1 MKEIKCPHC
10 GKTFPIDEDSYNDIL
25 EQVKKHHV
33 DEEIAKTMKAEKEKY
48 GALLEVERQK
58 LLSESEKKERSKDDK
73 INELLHKV
81 ESLEKSQKDEVEKA
95 LSKKEV
101 EIAELKGKIANAANE
116 TQLKVNEA
124 VAKEKEVQEKLR
136 LEKTK
141 LEGELANKE
150 EEKKLALKL
159 KDDEIATYKDFKAKL
174 STKEIGESLEVYCH
188 NKFDEIRAIAYPR
201 AYFEKDNEV
210 VEGTK
215 GDFVFKDYDENG
227 TEFLSI
233 MFEMKN
239 EGDETASKHKN
250 EDFFKKLDDDRRKKG
265 CEYAVLVSMLEPNSD
280 LYNNGIVDVSH
291 RYPNMYVVRPQ
302 FFLPIIALL
311 DAASKKTSK
320 ALATIEEERQRN
332 IDVTNFEA
340 KLTEFQTNFG
350 RNYDLATRQ
359 FNDAIE
365 EIDKTIAHLQKVR
378 DDLTKSENN
387 LRLAN
392 DKAQALSIKKLTKDS
407 PTLKAKFDAIDSEE
421 K

>member
-1 MKEIKCPHC
+1 MKEIKCPKC
-10 GKTFPIDEDSYNDIL
+10 GTVFKIDENDYNEIL
-25 EQVKKHHV
+25 EQVKGEAFAKEIERNKKEA
-33 DEEIAKTMKAEKEKY
+33 EEKYLERLNAEKAKLISENEKRV
-48 GALLEVERQK
+48 A
-58 LLSESEKKERSKDDK
+58 
-73 INELLHKV
+73 ELLHQK
-81 ESLEKSQKDEVEKA
+81 ELLEKSQKDEVEKA

-101 EIAELKGKIANAANE
+101 EIAELKGKITNAANE
-116 TQLKVNEA
+116 AQLKVNEA
-124 VAKEKEVQEKLR
+124 IAKERKVQEELR
-136 LEKTK
+136 IEKQK
-141 LEGELANKE
+141 LEGELASKKKE
-150 EEKKLALKL
+150 YLIELNAKDEEVKF
-159 KDDEIATYKDFKAKL
+159 YKDFKAKQ
-174 STKEIGESLEVYCH
+174 STKGIGESLEVYCH
-188 NKFDEIRAIAYPR
+188 TEFDKIRAIAYPR

-210 VEGTK
+210 IEGTK
-215 GDFVFKDYDENG
+215 GDFVFRDYDENG

-239 EGDETASKHKN
+239 EGDETATKHKN
-250 EDFFKKLDDDRRKKG
+250 EDFFKKLDDDRKKKN
-265 CEYAVLVSMLEPNSD
+265 CEYAVLVSMLEPESD
-280 LYNNGIVDVSH
+280 LYNNGIVDVGH

>member
-1 MKEIKCPHC
+1 MKEIKCPKC
-10 GKTFPIDEDSYNDIL
+10 GTVFKIDENDYNEIL
-25 EQVKKHHV
+25 EQVKGEAFAKEIERNKKEA
-33 DEEIAKTMKAEKEKY
+33 EEKYLERLNAEK
-48 GALLEVERQK
+48 AK
-58 LLSESEKKERSKDDK
+58 LISENEKKVA
-73 INELLHKV
+73 ELLHQK
-81 ESLEKSQKDEVEKA
+81 ELLEKSQKDEVEKA

-101 EIAELKGKIANAANE
+101 EIAELKGKITNAANE

-124 VAKEKEVQEKLR
+124 IAKERKVQEELR
-136 LEKTK
+136 IEKQK
-141 LEGELANKE
+141 LEGELASKKKE
-150 EEKKLALKL
+150 YLIELNAKDEEVKF
-159 KDDEIATYKDFKAKL
+159 YKDFKAKQ
-174 STKEIGESLEVYCH
+174 STKGIGESLEVYCH
-188 NKFDEIRAIAYPR
+188 TEFDKIRAIAYPR

-210 VEGTK
+210 IEGTK
-215 GDFVFKDYDENG
+215 GDFVFRDYDENG

-239 EGDETASKHKN
+239 EGDETATKHKN
-250 EDFFKKLDDDRRKKG
+250 EDFFKKLDDDRKKKN
-265 CEYAVLVSMLEPNSD
+265 CEYAVLVSMLEPESD

-407 PTLKAKFDAIDSEE
+407 PTLKAKFDAIDSED

>member
-1 MKEIKCPHC
+1 MKEIKCPKC
-10 GKTFPIDEDSYNDIL
+10 GTVFKIDENDYNEIL
-25 EQVKKHHV
+25 EQVKGEAFAKEIERNKKEA
-33 DEEIAKTMKAEKEKY
+33 EEKYLERLNAEKAKLISENEKRV
-48 GALLEVERQK
+48 A
-58 LLSESEKKERSKDDK
+58 
-73 INELLHKV
+73 ELLHQK
-81 ESLEKSQKDEVEKA
+81 ELLEKSQKDEVEKA

-101 EIAELKGKIANAANE
+101 EIAELKGKITNAANE
-116 TQLKVNEA
+116 AQLKVNEA
-124 VAKEKEVQEKLR
+124 IAKERKVQEELR
-136 LEKTK
+136 IEKQK
-141 LEGELANKE
+141 LEGELASKKKE
-150 EEKKLALKL
+150 YLIELNAKDEEVKF
-159 KDDEIATYKDFKAKL
+159 YKDFKAKQ
-174 STKEIGESLEVYCH
+174 STKGIGESLEVYCH
-188 NKFDEIRAIAYPR
+188 TEFDKIRAIAYPR

-210 VEGTK
+210 IEGTK
-215 GDFVFKDYDENG
+215 GDFVFRDYDENG

-239 EGDETASKHKN
+239 EGDETATKHKN
-250 EDFFKKLDDDRRKKG
+250 EDFFKKLDDDRKKKN
-265 CEYAVLVSMLEPNSD
+265 CEYAVLVSMLEPESD

-340 KLTEFQTNFG
+340 KLTEFQTNFE

>member
-1 MKEIKCPHC
+1 MKEIKCPKC
-10 GKTFPIDEDSYNDIL
+10 GTVFKIDENDYNEIL
-25 EQVKKHHV
+25 EQVKGEAFAK
-33 DEEIAKTMKAEKEKY
+33 EIERNKKEAEEKY
-48 GALLEVERQK
+48 LER
-58 LLSESEKKERSKDDK
+58 LNSEKAKLISENEKK
-73 INELLHKV
+73 VAELLHQK
-81 ESLEKSQKDEVEKA
+81 ELLEKSQKDEVEKA

-101 EIAELKGKIANAANE
+101 EIAELKGKITNAANE
-116 TQLKVNEA
+116 AQLKVNEA
-124 VAKEKEVQEKLR
+124 IAKERKVQEELR
-136 LEKTK
+136 IEKQK
-141 LEGELANKE
+141 LEGELASKKKE
-150 EEKKLALKL
+150 YLIELNAKDEEVKF
-159 KDDEIATYKDFKAKL
+159 YKDFKAKQ
-174 STKEIGESLEVYCH
+174 STKGIGESLEVYCH
-188 NKFDEIRAIAYPR
+188 TEFDKIRAIAYPR

-210 VEGTK
+210 IEGTK
-215 GDFVFKDYDENG
+215 GDFVFRDYDENG

-239 EGDETASKHKN
+239 EGDETATKHKN
-250 EDFFKKLDDDRRKKG
+250 EDFFKKLDEDRKKKG
-265 CEYAVLVSMLEPNSD
+265 CEYAVLVSMLEPESD

-407 PTLKAKFDAIDSEE
+407 PTLKAKFDAIDSED

>member
-25 EQVKKHHV
+25 EHVKKHHV

-58 LLSESEKKERSKDDK
+58 LISESETKERSKDEK
-73 INELLHKV
+73 ISELLHKV
-81 ESLEKSQKDEVEKA
+81 ESLEKSQKDEVERA

-116 TQLKVNEA
+116 AQLKVNEA
-124 VAKEKEVQEKLR
+124 VAKEKEVQEELNK
-136 LEKTK
+136 EKQK
-141 LEGELANKE
+141 LEGELAS
-150 EEKKLALKL
+150 
-159 KDDEIATYKDFKAKL
+159 YKDFKAKL

-188 NKFDEIRAIAYPR
+188 DKFDEIRAIAYPR
-201 AYFEKDNEV
+201 AYFEKDTEV
-210 VEGTK
+210 IEGTK
-215 GDFVFKDYDENG
+215 GDFVFRDYDENG

-239 EGDETASKHKN
+239 EEDETATKHKN
-250 EDFFKKLDDDRRKKG
+250 EAFFKKLDEDRKKKG
-265 CEYAVLVSMLEPNSD
+265 CQYAVLVSMLEPESA

-291 RYPNMYVVRPQ
+291 RYENMYVVRPQ

-311 DAASKKTSK
+311 DSTSKKNSK
-320 ALATIEEERQRN
+320 ALALIEEEKKRN
-332 IDVTNFEA
+332 VDVTNFET
-340 KLTEFQTNFG
+340 KLAEFQTAFEK
-350 RNYDLATRQ
+350 NYDLAAKQ
-359 FNDAIE
+359 FNNAID
-365 EIDKTIAHLQKVR
+365 EIDKTIKHLENVKEE
-378 DDLTKSENN
+378 LTKSKRN

-392 DKAQALSIKKLTKDS
+392 DKAQDLSIKRLTQDS
-407 PTLKAKFDAIDSEE
+407 PTLKAKFEAIDSED

>member
-1 MKEIKCPHC
+1 MKEIKCPKC
-10 GKTFPIDEDSYNDIL
+10 GTVFKIDENDYNEIL
-25 EQVKKHHV
+25 EQVKGEAFAKEIERNKKEA
-33 DEEIAKTMKAEKEKY
+33 EEKYLERLNAEK
-48 GALLEVERQK
+48 AK
-58 LLSESEKKERSKDDK
+58 LISENEKKVA
-73 INELLHKV
+73 ELLHQK
-81 ESLEKSQKDEVEKA
+81 ELLEKSQKDEVEKA

-101 EIAELKGKIANAANE
+101 EIAELKGKITNAANE
-116 TQLKVNEA
+116 AQLKVNEA
-124 VAKEKEVQEKLR
+124 IAKERKVQEELR
-136 LEKTK
+136 IEKQK
-141 LEGELANKE
+141 LEGELASKKKE
-150 EEKKLALKL
+150 YLIELNAKDEEVKF
-159 KDDEIATYKDFKAKL
+159 YKDFKAKQ
-174 STKEIGESLEVYCH
+174 STKGIGESLEVYCH
-188 NKFDEIRAIAYPR
+188 TEFDKIRAIAYPR

-210 VEGTK
+210 IEGTK
-215 GDFVFKDYDENG
+215 GDFVFRDYDENG

-239 EGDETASKHKN
+239 EGDETATKHKN
-250 EDFFKKLDDDRRKKG
+250 EDFFKKLDDDRKKKN
-265 CEYAVLVSMLEPNSD
+265 CEYAVLVSMLEPESD